1 MKRDPST
8 QEMIEEIEDL
18 ESELSSARKTEN
30 RLNSLFNNMSE
41 GVCLHEVIYDSDK
54 KPVDYRIIE
63 VNPAY
68 EKITNIK
75 KEDAVNKNAS
85 VVYGTSE
92 APFLD
97 IFSRVADTGVPESLE
112 VYWPPMNKHFNIS
125 VFSPEK
131 GQFATVFMDI
141 TRQKEQEEA
150 LRESEALLKSTFRAA
165 PTGIGLVSERRLVE
179 VNDKFCEITG
189 YSKEELLNQNS
200 RILYPDDA
208 DYEYVGKEKYRQ
220 INLYGTGTVE
230 TRFKRKDGKIIDILM
245 SSTPLDLENLKAG
258 VTFTALDITDRRMAL
273 EALSESEKKYRRL
286 TENSP
291 DMIYRMSLPDGRY
304 EYVSSVSEKL
314 TGYKPDEWY
323 QDTLLI
329 KKILHPDWQNYFKEK
344 WELLLAGDIPPSYEY
359 QIIHRNGES
368 RWLNQRNI
376 VVTDDNGKPVAI
388 EGIVTDITDRKM
400 LETQLVQSQKM
411 ESIGTLAGGIAH
423 DFNNILSP
431 IMISAELAMM
441 NLPEDDPV
449 QDDLKSIYRAGE
461 RARDL
466 VRQILTFARK
476 SDDQRV
482 KLHATTLIKDVLKF
496 LRSTIP
502 TTIDIQ
508 YQIETRNDI
517 ILADKTRLNQVV
529 MNLFTNAAHAMKEK
543 GGTLKITIADIYF
556 KKDTVIK
563 HIGLKSGHYLKLS
576 VSDTGTGIPHKIQDK
591 IFEPYFTTKAPGE
604 GTGMGLAV
612 VHGIVKN
619 YEGEI
624 TVESTA
630 GKGTTFNVYL
640 PIVDEEILDTDPSES
655 NLLFGSERILY
666 IDDEVDLIHP
676 VKAMLEKL
684 GYTVTADNSSIHAL
698 EFFKNNPNDMDIV
711 ITDQTMPDMTGRE
724 LAAELKSIRPDIP
737 IILCTGYSDQI
748 NEENARTMGI
758 SAFLLKPIIMR
769 DISRTIREIL
779 DGD

>member
-1 MKRDPST
+1 MKRDSST
-8 QEMIEEIEDL
+8 QEMIEEIKDL

-344 WELLLAGDIPPSYEY
+344 WELLLEGDIPPSYEY

>member
-1 MKRDPST
+1 MKRDSST
-8 QEMIEEIEDL
+8 QEMIEEIKDL

-698 EFFKNNPNDMDIV
+698 EFFKNNPSDMDIV